1 MDLHLFVAPQQLIM
15 VRFDAPPGGW
25 GEKIIS
31 YLTGSPEW
39 FHFVLGVLLRSAAV
53 AVNCEN
59 VKLVDS
65 LSPAGLASL
74 TGPVTALPIKDC
86 IHPQ

>member
-1 MDLHLFVAPQQLIM
+1 MVFAFWGTHQQQWQRAVMIHLVVGNKRKRVQT
-15 VRFDAPPGGW
+15 
-25 GEKIIS
+25 E
-31 YLTGSPEW
+31 SPEW
-39 FHFVLGVLLRSAAV
+39 FHFVMGVLLRSAAV

-74 TGPVTALPIKDC
+74 TGPVAALPIKHC

>member
-1 MDLHLFVAPQQLIM
+1 MLMLHQVA
-15 VRFDAPPGGW
+15 GK
-25 GEKIIS
+25 KIIGFW
-31 YLTGSPEW
+31 TGSLEW

-65 LSPAGLASL
+65 LSPVGLASL
-74 TGPVTALPIKDC
+74 TGPVTALPIKDR
-86 IHPQ
+86 IHPQRERPPRGSQQKMMK